1 MQIKKI
7 IIEKSRTIHV
17 KDRSYKKISYML
29 ESQVEE
35 NEDVQAVRD
44 HLNMLIEAW
53 LAEEGK

>member
-29 ESQVEE
+29 ESEVESD
-35 NEDVQAVRD
+35 EDVQAVRD

-53 LAEEGK
+53 LKEED

>member
-29 ESQVEE
+29 ESEVEE
-35 NEDVQAVRD
+35 DEDIQAVRD
-44 HLNMLIEAW
+44 TLNMYIEAW
-53 LAEEGK
+53 LKEED